1 MLHGRR
7 GSGGRHRV
15 SKRPANGAWR
25 FAPCD
30 GNRGRMAADTWN
42 PAQYGRFHA
51 ERTQPFLDLLALV
64 HPRPGMRVVDL
75 GCGSGELTRRLHIH
89 VEARETLGI
98 DRSRAMLEK
107 SAALVAEGL
116 RFEAGDIAT
125 FHARGAY
132 DLVFSNAALHWVPDH
147 EALFARL
154 TEALAP
160 EGQLAVQVPANFDQP
175 AHVVAREVAAEAP
188 FGVPLDESPAENV
201 LAPEAYARLLARLGY
216 RAQHVRLQVYAHL
229 LGGREDVVEWVKGT
243 ALTAYAERLGPA
255 RYEEFLARYA
265 ARLVPRLEHTHPY
278 FFPFKRILLWA
289 RR

>member
-1 MLHGRR
+1 M
-7 GSGGRHRV
+7 
-15 SKRPANGAWR
+15 P
-25 FAPCD
+25 P
-30 GNRGRMAADTWN
+30 DTWN
-42 PAQYGRFHA
+42 PTQYGRFHA

-75 GCGSGELTRRLHIH
+75 GCGTGELTRRLHLH

-98 DRSRAMLEK
+98 DRSGAMLEK
-107 SAALVAEGL
+107 TAAFVAEGL

-125 FHARGAY
+125 FRAHAAY
-132 DLVFSNAALHWVPDH
+132 DLVFSNAALHWVPEH

-160 EGQLAVQVPANFDQP
+160 EGQLAVQMPANFDQP
-175 AHVVAREVAAEAP
+175 AHLVAREVAAEAP
-188 FGVPLDESPAENV
+188 FAAALGGPLPENV
-201 LAPEAYARLLARLGY
+201 LAPEAYARLLARLGF

-243 ALTAYAERLGPA
+243 LLTSYAERLGSA
-255 RYEEFLARYA
+255 LYDEFVPRYA
-265 ARLVPRLEHTHPY
+265 ARLLPRLEDTHPY
-278 FFPFKRILLWA
+278 LFPFKRLLLWA